1 MSRAPFRDNY
11 DLESPSITKSVMA
24 LHDAAAGVA
33 VWTPASGKRVVIT
46 GYNLQCYVGVTLQN
60 AAAGDYAIIYDS
72 VTTAPIALVGVCLVP
87 TPMRGSLLNSG
98 AQMTATPGTFA
109 PAVATGAQSSN
120 LLGPP
125 VKTFYRSS
133 AKDNVIKFALVVAAT
148 GVAVDVGTGE
158 LRLVGTIWGHEE
170 DY

>member
-1 MSRAPFRDNY
+1 MPRPTRGDKY
-11 DLESPSITKSVMA
+11 DLATPSITKSVMA

-46 GYNLQCYVGVTLQN
+46 GFNLQCYVGVTLQN

-72 VTTAPIALVGVCLVP
+72 VTTAPIAMVGACLVP
-87 TPMRGSLLNSG
+87 TALDGSFLNSG

-109 PAVATGAQSSN
+109 PAVATGAQSAD
-120 LLGPP
+120 LMRPTTP
-125 VKTFYRSS
+125 IFYRST
-133 AKDNVIKFALVVAAT
+133 AVDNVIKFALVVAAT

-158 LRLVGTIWGHEE
+158 LRLIGSIWGHEE